1 MSDGDAP
8 SCSLPPVGQDAKLDY
23 FASGQSKTAPSDYR
37 LLVLFVCAEMKAL
50 SESLCR

>member
-23 FASGQSKTAPSDYR
+23 FASGQSKTASSDYR
-37 LLVLFVCAEMKAL
+37 LLVFVCAEMKAL